1 MHNLCATKVFNMA
14 NTHTYDQGEAR
25 MKKLSGLISITLAL
39 GMLLGACSSGAAEE
53 DTKLRVALLPIMDTL
68 PFYVAE
74 QNGYFADQG
83 IQVELVPV
91 KSPTERDALVQA
103 NEVDGML
110 TDLPG
115 VGVFNRDE
123 PQVKV
128 ISMARKAY
136 PDAPLFRLLAA
147 PNSDIETAIDLI
159 DVKIGIS
166 QNTVIE
172 YITDRMLQGSGLTL
186 DQIAVEEITA
196 IPVRFEQLM
205 AGQIQA
211 ATLPD
216 PLAQGAV
223 AAGAK
228 LVVDDSQF
236 AQFSQSVL
244 VFGLDAIEKKSKT
257 LDKFLTAWNKA
268 VADLNTNPDAYQDL
282 LIEQG
287 RVPESIQ
294 GSYGMPPFPENEI
307 TSQDQW
313 ADVVAWM
320 LAKELIS
327 REIPYEDAVDISFL
341 K

>member
-1 MHNLCATKVFNMA
+1 
-14 NTHTYDQGEAR
+14 
-25 MKKLSGLISITLAL
+25 MKKAFSLLAALAVLGLVLS
-39 GMLLGACSSGAAEE
+39 ACQSKTEE
-53 DTKLRVALLPIMDTL
+53 EETTLRVALLPIMDTL

-74 QNGYFADQG
+74 QNGYFADEG

-91 KSPTERDALVQA
+91 KSPTERDALMQA

-115 VGVFNRDE
+115 VGVFNRDQI
-123 PQVKV
+123 QVKV
-128 ISMARKAY
+128 ISLARKAY
-136 PDAPLFRLLAA
+136 PNSPLFRLLAA
-147 PNSDIETAIDLI
+147 PSSKVENPADLAG
-159 DVKIGIS
+159 VKIGIS

-172 YITDRMLQGSGLTL
+172 YITDRMLEGSGLAI
-186 DQIAVEEITA
+186 DQIAVEEISA

-205 AGQIQA
+205 AGQVQA

-236 AQFSQSVL
+236 TQFSQSVL
-244 VFGLDAIEKKSKT
+244 VFGLKAIESKSTT
-257 LDKFLTAWNKA
+257 LGKFLTAWNKA
-268 VADLNTNPDAYQDL
+268 VADLNADPGAYRDL

-294 GSYGMPPFPENEI
+294 GSYSMPPFPQNEI
-307 TSQDQW
+307 TTAEQW
-313 ADVVAWM
+313 ADVVAW
-320 LAKELIS
+320 LLDKGLIDG
-327 REIPYEDAVDISFL
+327 EIPYEDVVDRSFL